1 VPATPIQLQVNA
13 LLTQMNNPAPAGFVF
28 AVMNPFCLLTF
39 RNIVQ
44 KPISMRIPRIFHSG
58 AIALDGELQL
68 DDDAANHVGRVLRMS
83 IGAELVLFNGDGFN
97 YAARITASDKKRVHV
112 TVTQR
117 QPNPVESPVSIHLG
131 QGISRG
137 DRMDFA
143 IQKAVE
149 LGVTEITPLFTER
162 CGVKLDGERLAKRN
176 EQWQKIAISACEQS
190 GRSIVPVVH
199 PAISLTQ
206 WLAQDTKELKL
217 TLHPWAKD
225 TIKTLIPNQHIRLV
239 IGPEGGFSEQE
250 MLQTAAANFTGIQL
264 GPRVLRTETAALTA
278 ISALQLQFGDLA

>member
-1 VPATPIQLQVNA
+1 MRTIRIYH
-13 LLTQMNNPAPAGFVF
+13 PAPIEPGTQLF
-28 AVMNPFCLLTF
+28 LT
-39 RNIVQ
+39 
-44 KPISMRIPRIFHSG
+44 
-58 AIALDGELQL
+58 E
-68 DDDAANHVGRVLRMS
+68 DAANHVGRVLRMQHGQS
-83 IGAELVLFNGDGFN
+83 LQLFNGDGQN
-97 YAARITASDKKRVHV
+97 YAAIITDVSKKHLQVSIESV
-112 TVTQR
+112 AA
-117 QPNPVESPVSIHLG
+117 NPVESPLRIHLG

-190 GRSIVPVVH
+190 GRSVVPTVH

-206 WLAQDTKELKL
+206 WLAQSTKELTL
-217 TLHPWAKD
+217 TLDPRASA
-225 TIKTLIPNQHIRLV
+225 TIKTLAPVSAIRLV
-239 IGPEGGFSEQE
+239 IGPEGGFTDHEVAI
-250 MLQTAAANFTGIQL
+250 TATAGFNGIQL
-264 GPRVLRTETAALTA
+264 GPRILRTETAALTA

>member
-1 VPATPIQLQVNA
+1 
-13 LLTQMNNPAPAGFVF
+13 
-28 AVMNPFCLLTF
+28 
-39 RNIVQ
+39 
-44 KPISMRIPRIFHSG
+44 MRIPRIYHHG
-58 AIALDGELQL
+58 AIALNQEFAL
-68 DDDAANHVGRVLRMS
+68 DDDAANHVGRVLRMAVGS
-83 IGAELVLFNGDGFN
+83 ELLLFNGDGFN
-97 YAARITASDKKRVHV
+97 YPARISNSDKKRVYV
-112 TVTQR
+112 IAGAQ
-117 QPNPVESPVSIHLG
+117 QPNPVESPLKIHLG

-190 GRSIVPVVH
+190 GRSVVPVVH
-199 PAISLTQ
+199 PAVSLDS

-217 TLHPWAKD
+217 TLHPRAKD
-225 TIKTLIPNQHIRLV
+225 TIKTLIPNPNIRLV

-250 MLQTAAANFTGIQL
+250 MALTTAAGFNGIQL

>member
-1 VPATPIQLQVNA
+1 
-13 LLTQMNNPAPAGFVF
+13 
-28 AVMNPFCLLTF
+28 
-39 RNIVQ
+39 
-44 KPISMRIPRIFHSG
+44 MRIPRIFHPN
-58 AIALDGELQL
+58 AIVLNHEFQL
-68 DDDAANHVGRVLRMS
+68 HDDAANHVGRVLRMPK
-83 IGAELVLFNGDGFN
+83 GAELILFNGDGFN
-97 YAARITASDKKRVHV
+97 YPVKISSSDKKRVSV
-112 TVTQR
+112 IASAQ
-117 QPNPVESPVSIHLG
+117 QINPVESPLKIHLG

-149 LGVTEITPLFTER
+149 LGVSEITPLFTER

-190 GRSIVPVVH
+190 GRSVVPVVH
-199 PAISLTQ
+199 PAIALPL
-206 WLAQDTKELKL
+206 WLAQQTKELKL
-217 TLHPWAKD
+217 TLHPWAND
-225 TIKTLIPNQHIRLV
+225 TIKTLIPNQHIRLI

-250 MLQTAAANFTGIQL
+250 MAQATAADFIGIQL